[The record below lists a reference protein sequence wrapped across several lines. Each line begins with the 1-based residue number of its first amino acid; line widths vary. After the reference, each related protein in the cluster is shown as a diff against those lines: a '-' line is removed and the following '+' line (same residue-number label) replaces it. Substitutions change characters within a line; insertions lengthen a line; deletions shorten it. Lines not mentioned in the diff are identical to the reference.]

1 MAKMK
6 VVVDN
11 YGIIKAA
18 ARINPENEYSPVEI
32 EVKSGES
39 LHEVDVP
46 EEVQSGGLGIL
57 ADFKLALGGEPKL
70 VKQTV

>member
-1 MAKMK
+1 MTKMK
-6 VVVDN
+6 VVADE
-11 YGIIKAA
+11 YGNIKAA

-46 EEVQSGGLGIL
+46 GEVKSGGLAIL
-57 ADFKLALGGEPKL
+57 ADFKLSLDGEPKL
-70 VKQTV
+70 VK